1 MKQMLSLI
9 LIFYSIIVLFYI
21 LTYFFIIY
29 HLARY
34 SINSSLN
41 QKILP
46 LFVIVSALL
55 LISNMLLFLSI
66 NWQELFTAL
75 PFSFNY

>member
-1 MKQMLSLI
+1 MLSLI
-9 LIFYSIIVLFYI
+9 LIFYSVIVLFYI

-29 HLARY
+29 HLTRY
-34 SINSSLN
+34 SINSSLK

-66 NWQELFTAL
+66 DWQEIFLSL
-75 PFSFNY
+75 PFSLNY

>member
-1 MKQMLSLI
+1 MLSLI
-9 LIFYSIIVLFYI
+9 LISYSLIVLFYI

-29 HLARY
+29 HLVRY
-34 SINSSLN
+34 SINSSLK

-66 NWQELFTAL
+66 DWQELFLAL
-75 PFSFNY
+75 PFSFN

>member
-1 MKQMLSLI
+1 MLSFI
-9 LIFYSIIVLFYI
+9 LIFYSFIILFYI
-21 LTYFFIIY
+21 LTFFFIIY
-29 HLARY
+29 HLVRY

-55 LISNMLLFLSI
+55 LISNMFLFLSI
-66 NWQELFTAL
+66 DWRDIFAAI
-75 PFSFNY
+75 PFSI

>member
-1 MKQMLSLI
+1 MLSLI
-9 LIFYSIIVLFYI
+9 LIFYSLIVLFYI

-29 HLARY
+29 HLVRY
-34 SINSSLN
+34 SINSSLK

-66 NWQELFTAL
+66 DWQELFLAL
-75 PFSFNY
+75 PFSFN

>member
-1 MKQMLSLI
+1 MLSLI
-9 LIFYSIIVLFYI
+9 LIFYSVVVLFYI
-21 LTYFFIIY
+21 LSYFFIIY
-29 HLARY
+29 HMVRY

-66 NWQELFTAL
+66 NWQKVFLGF
-75 PFSFNY
+75 PFSLNY